1 MHMGVCAHMYICMC
15 VHVCAYLQMHIL
27 PLLMYILHFLFYELV
42 LLQFRREKGR
52 AVEMQKEHGS
62 LSAKNI
68 AIRIISLF
76 RRQRKNIINILK
88 TFEKSLYGT

>member
-1 MHMGVCAHMYICMC
+1 MCISADAYIAP
-15 VHVCAYLQMHIL
+15 AYV
-27 PLLMYILHFLFYELV
+27 YIAFLFYELV